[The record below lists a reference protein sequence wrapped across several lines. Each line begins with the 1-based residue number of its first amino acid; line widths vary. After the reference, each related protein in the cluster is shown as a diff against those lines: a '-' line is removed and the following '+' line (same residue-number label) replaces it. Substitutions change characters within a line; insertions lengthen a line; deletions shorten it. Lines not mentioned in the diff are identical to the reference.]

1 MPGEF
6 GLCAAS
12 DCKAHGFCA
21 GDGCRGRFG
30 SVPSPVVVQTGWHEH
45 EHEHD
50 TELQSLSEDFV
61 AKPVRP
67 PNPWILCCIILLFV
81 IPFFIYI
88 LLYKSL
94 NLTSLLQC
102 YFRDIVEFDIA
113 AGIVL
118 DIAFFKK
125 KKNYLLHLTVLF
137 HKAHGMDCEN
147 VKQAFQRRVGGSLA

>member
-1 MPGEF
+1 MVQ
-6 GLCAAS
+6 
-12 DCKAHGFCA
+12 
-21 GDGCRGRFG
+21 RG
-30 SVPSPVVVQTGWHEH
+30 WH

-67 PNPWILCCIILLFV
+67 PNPWILCCNILLFV
-81 IPFFIYI
+81 IPFIYIYIYI

-113 AGIVL
+113 AGIVF
-118 DIAFFKK
+118 DIAFF
-125 KKNYLLHLTVLF
+125 
-137 HKAHGMDCEN
+137 
-147 VKQAFQRRVGGSLA
+147 